1 LNTVL
6 LDNIPFQVD
15 IAGLMATL
23 HVKEDGRHA
32 GEVRRLAQAAQ
43 SIARPKVLYKV
54 AFIESKDTRTVVV
67 DGVTFTSRVLRVNLE
82 GAQRVFPFVATCG
95 MELEEW
101 ARSQTDMLHRFWAET
116 INEMALRV
124 ATAALH
130 EHLAQTLRPGPT
142 STMNPGSLEDWP
154 LQEQRALFA
163 LLGDPRESIGVYLTE
178 SLLMV
183 PVKTIS
189 GILFPTEESFASCQ
203 LCPREVCPGRRAPY
217 DPDLYDA
224 KYRIAQPVAAA

>member
-1 LNTVL
+1 MNTVI

-15 IAGLMATL
+15 IGSLMAEL
-23 HVKEDGRHA
+23 HMKQDGRHA
-32 GEVRRLAQAAQ
+32 GEVQRLAQDAQ
-43 SIARPKVLYKV
+43 SIARPKALYKI
-54 AFIESKDTRTVVV
+54 AFIEAKDTRTVVV

-82 GAQRVFPFVATCG
+82 SAQRVFPFVATCG
-95 MELEEW
+95 MELEDW
-101 ARSQTDMLHRFWAET
+101 ARSHGDVLHRFWAET

-124 ATAALH
+124 AIAALH
-130 EHLAQTLRPGPT
+130 EHLEQTLRPGPT

-163 LLGDPRESIGVYLTE
+163 LLGDPRESIGVRLTD

-183 PVKTIS
+183 PVKSVS

-203 LCPREVCPGRRAPY
+203 LCPRETCPGRRAPY

-224 KYRIAQPVAAA
+224 KYSLKQPSD